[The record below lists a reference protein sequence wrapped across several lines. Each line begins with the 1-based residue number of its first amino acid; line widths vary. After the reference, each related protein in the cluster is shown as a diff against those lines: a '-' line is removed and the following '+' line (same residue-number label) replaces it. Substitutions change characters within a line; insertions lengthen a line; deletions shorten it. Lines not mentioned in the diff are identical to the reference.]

1 MNKTRPGDH
10 SSMTIKRRP
19 LVACLGLACLATIGM
34 GAHWIFASKDNGF
47 PPSAGETQNRDKG
60 LGMVVLS
67 GFVDV
72 EDGIISL
79 YPLQPGRVK
88 KLLVHENQVVKAG
101 DGLLSL
107 DDTVAQLKVKQ
118 AKEDLRAA
126 TAQLNKAK
134 QLPKMHQSKLAQQKE
149 AVEAM
154 AERLAGAK
162 LKITRAKELL
172 DMNLMRQD
180 DFDAALKQ
188 IKELEAGDRAEREK
202 HRELK
207 MVDTTQDITA
217 DEAMVAAKN
226 AQYEEAKFGLEQHTL
241 RAPAD
246 GIVLRI
252 NVGDGDLLGP
262 IPKDAAVLFAP
273 DRPRIIRVNVEQEF
287 ADLVKVGYAAEARDF
302 TNPNIGPW
310 KGKVTHISNVFMQ
323 PRTLLPQR
331 FSLTA
336 EDSRTLDCQVVLE
349 GHPPLRL
356 GQRVRVT
363 IWPQT
368 GK

>member
-1 MNKTRPGDH
+1 M
-10 SSMTIKRRP
+10 ILKRRP
-19 LVACLGLACLATIGM
+19 LVACLGLAFLATIGM
-34 GAHWIFASKDNGF
+34 GAHWIFASKDQTL
-47 PPSAGETQNRDKG
+47 PPSAGDTQSRDKG

-88 KLLVHENQVVKAG
+88 KLLVQENQIVKEGAE
-101 DGLLSL
+101 LLSL
-107 DDTVAQLKVKQ
+107 DDAVAQFRVRQ

-126 TAQLNKAK
+126 TAQLNKAR
-134 QLPKMHQSKLAQQKE
+134 QLPDMHQSKLAQQKQ

-154 AERLAGAK
+154 TERLAGAK
-162 LKITRAKELL
+162 LKINRAKELL
-172 DMNLMRQD
+172 DMKLMSQD
-180 DFDAALKQ
+180 EYDAAQKQ
-188 IKELEAGDRAEREK
+188 VKELEAADRTEREK
-202 HRELK
+202 YRELK
-207 MVDTTQDITA
+207 MIDPTLDITA
-217 DEAMVAAKN
+217 AEALVAAKK
-226 AQYEEAKFGLEQHTL
+226 AQYEEALFGLREQIL

-246 GIVLRI
+246 GVVLRI
-252 NVGDGDLLGP
+252 NAGSGDVLGP

-273 DRPRIIRVNVEQEF
+273 NRPRIIRVNVEQEF

-302 TNPNIGPW
+302 TNPSIGPW
-310 KGKVTHISNVFMQ
+310 TGKVTRISDVFMQ
-323 PRTLLPQR
+323 ARTLLPQR
-331 FSLTA
+331 FSLSA
-336 EDSRTLDCQVVLE
+336 EDSRTLECQVVLD

-363 IWPQT
+363 IWPQS